1 MCVNHSNVAQEVMGL
16 ERDLSSYR
24 NYKLYLVNNVNHA
37 DLGRVS
43 YVSKKRGNMWQSKV
57 RLQGKLLGIGLDK
70 QRKQAESAAAYA
82 AMETLGF
89 EDYAVEPVGL
99 RSNSGPPA
107 SRGGTQS
114 SPLAGQ
120 TPSPWPNAPP
130 QTASRHQMSKRI

>member
-1 MCVNHSNVAQEVMGL
+1 MGL
-16 ERDLSSYR
+16 ESDLSSYR

-43 YVSKKRGNMWQSKV
+43 YASKKRGNLWQSKV
-57 RLQGKLLGIGLDK
+57 RLQGKLQGIGLDK

-89 EDYAVEPVGL
+89 EDYGVEPVGL
-99 RSNSGPPA
+99 RSSPGPLA

-114 SPLAGQ
+114 SPSAGQ
-120 TPSPWPNAPP
+120 PPSPSSNAP
-130 QTASRHQMSKRI
+130 QTASRHQISKKI